1 MSLRQAGRRPG
12 EEINTTEEAVTE
24 QQIFCLLI
32 ALANKD
38 LEMMEELWGH
48 YLAWDTSHLRMIV
61 DILTE
66 SRWGPALSSLLKSYT
81 TDVIF
86 SSMTIA
92 RQVEIN

>member
-1 MSLRQAGRRPG
+1 
-12 EEINTTEEAVTE
+12 
-24 QQIFCLLI
+24 LI

-48 YLAWDTSHLRMIV
+48 YLAWDTSHLRMMV

-66 SRWGPALSSLLKSYT
+66 SRWGPALSSLFKSYT

-92 RQVEIN
+92 RQVEVNN